1 MMDCNLECEPNKLFI
16 PKAASLIVFHHG
28 NRYEIKIITHSYFLW
43 NALPFL
49 KTPLYSPGTQEPGC
63 FSGSSGTQTH
73 SCTTQAGHRIVPRSC
88 WLVCPHQAFLICLSL
103 VFSRPRFGERMDVGR
118 IQATG
123 QQLAERVRILGWRME
138 RLQGSSEE
146 LKSYSEA
153 FQGSAVVLLSL
164 RCSFRAVDDVCLLL
178 GIPIG

>member
-1 MMDCNLECEPNKLFI
+1 
-16 PKAASLIVFHHG
+16 
-28 NRYEIKIITHSYFLW
+28 
-43 NALPFL
+43 
-49 KTPLYSPGTQEPGC
+49 
-63 FSGSSGTQTH
+63 
-73 SCTTQAGHRIVPRSC
+73 
-88 WLVCPHQAFLICLSL
+88 
-103 VFSRPRFGERMDVGR
+103 MDVGR